1 MLVGPHPAEQARALR
16 SADRPLRA
24 GAYATVEIT
33 AAAPHHLVGR
43 FVDVVAEPAHKR
55 RIAVLAG

>member
-1 MLVGPHPAEQARALR
+1 LR
-16 SADRPLRA
+16 S

-33 AAAPHHLVGR
+33 HGAPHHLRGQ
-43 FVDVVAEPAHKR
+43 FVDLVAEPLHKR